1 MEVKSEVVKLRSL
14 AQLDADAVGT
24 YDAAI
29 SRIAAPLVRERL
41 NDFRVDHLRHI
52 QDLNLLIER
61 FGGEPVALSP
71 DLKGAAM
78 KGLTAVTSMMGTE
91 AALVAML
98 GNEEFTNRA
107 YDLALQFDWSP
118 EVAQLIQKNRED
130 ERRHLTWIRDA
141 IRARPWLR
149 EQASAAEGSEITT

>member
-14 AQLDADAVGT
+14 AQLDVDAVGT

-29 SRIAAPLVRERL
+29 ARVTEPLVRERL

-52 QDLNLLIER
+52 QDLNLFIER
-61 FGGEPVALSP
+61 FGGEPVMLSP

-118 EVAQLIQKNRED
+118 EVLQLIQKNRED

-141 IRARPWLR
+141 VRTRPWLR
-149 EQASAAEGSEITT
+149 EQASAAEGSEIST